1 MNDDL
6 PPDTTPEPTSD
17 DTLDEAADHSP
28 DANPGALAPRPPAA
42 HERKPGKVTALAVI
56 NLAQGIL
63 STCYA
68 VWLVFFFLV
77 FALGSAGCGCV
88 FVPLAVF
95 PLVVGILAIVHATK
109 LLPEPPQAVAPAH
122 WLAVLQMC
130 TLLFGDVVSFAAG
143 VAHLV
148 LLNDSEVSAW
158 FARNQPKPLV

>member
-6 PPDTTPEPTSD
+6 PPDTTPKPTSD
-17 DTLDEAADHSP
+17 DTPSDTP
-28 DANPGALAPRPPAA
+28 DVSPGALAPRPPAA
-42 HERKPGKVTALAVI
+42 ERKPGKVTALAVI

-148 LLNDSEVSAW
+148 LLNDPEVSAW
-158 FARNQPKPLV
+158 YARHRPEPLA